1 MAKSSNKSTAQQEEK
16 TIFIPAQSTQTNN
29 KASQSNQSA
38 SSATSAQPTQ
48 SSQGTKSTGDK
59 TIYIPSFTNKS
70 SGTGKAANKNWT
82 DRAAKSVISYD
93 QGGQVN
99 AWQTALNVING
110 LKTANTKA
118 LSNQKYSDRFNND
131 VLDEYKARGGKTI
144 FGKATNAGLYNQIED
159 ELTPNYAPAKTSFER
174 AKFPQSMTK
183 EGIVAN
189 ATPAWFLAANY
200 DTPTAAIADSRTRGN
215 TLDYLSKYENMSFG
229 EKALNTAGNAAVNY
243 GVDLANTMLTGAN
256 ALTGGRLGNGELGKA
271 STIYSA
277 LNFAQNAGN
286 GLTSQA
292 YNSMRESSNW
302 LGKLILD
309 LEKTTVEQLLDR
321 VIGAPAGG
329 VGSLI
334 SMGARVFGAGAQE
347 AEDKGKDVG
356 EQVLTGGIRSGI
368 EMGTELLGGVGGS
381 WRGTGYGDAVFDSL
395 DKWVGSKT
403 NKEMLGTLASAF
415 GSEAT
420 EEMLSDVLNPL
431 ADRIFNISD
440 GDQTFWQEVWGDGQ
454 LLYDGLLGGLAG
466 LGGGLGTS
474 ISNAS
479 TAKYLGVD
487 VATYKAAQRI
497 AGDKKLREKY
507 EQYTGEHLQDDGQ
520 TAIMQIASGLTNA
533 ANDTETSTREVEN
546 SIRNYQAPTSQNAS
560 ESPVTNASTPTSTY
574 TTTTQN
580 STQTPTQGVAA
591 GLGDMTAIYN
601 GSKANVVGMIKTE
614 NGQYAARIERS
625 TPSGTKV
632 FNVTEDKLTFDPET
646 KYLMDMVRPYEY
658 ADEMLVNYDAERN
671 GGDKSLP
678 AYVQAFNIVA
688 DILGKQS
695 TLTEEEARA
704 WVQKNKG
711 LSATL
716 SDSQFEAA
724 FRAGRSNKDAHVQ
737 NSATRQGGTGKLIF
751 GKDVNYDGTQYK
763 AATQDM
769 ISEAEREVLQ
779 TVAKAAGVD
788 MFFYQSEAVDG
799 KYQGA
804 NGFYRKGTVYLD
816 VNAGANQTT
825 EQSAVLLTAA
835 HELTHYLRENNAEGY
850 AELRD
855 FVVTHL
861 MQDGADIEAMAEKM
875 IRREGRYDGSFTMD
889 DAVEE
894 IVADS
899 CEMMLQNTQLPQIM
913 AQENPSLY
921 AKVKDWLRRFVD
933 NLRRAFEG
941 VEARSPEAR
950 AMMQYAGELQQLWDN
965 ALADTAAKPR
975 EKRGG
980 SGRTKYSFAG
990 RNARTAN
997 TEALAKAEEL
1007 ERNGEDWDTIRK
1019 ETGWFRGMDNKWRF
1033 EINDSDMEFRKDGDV
1048 QLLAEPEYQQ
1058 LINLTDKWAASFDG
1072 GESLTE
1078 AEENEMS
1085 RLQEKYYDEVWED
1098 KYMLRDFV
1106 KHDELFEAYPRLKDV
1121 GLQFDELPGGVNG
1134 FYSKRSNTIIL
1145 NESLFGKEPDVVLHE
1160 IQHII
1165 QKLEG
1170 FTGGSSIEYW
1180 NEQMENG
1187 YSKRGS
1193 HGSEMM
1199 PSELYRNTAGEI
1211 EARDTA
1217 LRRKLTPE
1225 ERRTNAPVRANEDT
1239 VLADDE
1245 RSYSVRNYNGNSIVW
1260 IDTDITKQKP
1270 NNVSMQDYVWQ
1281 YISDMASERSD
1292 FLATLP
1298 ESGIDVYAEKKGRT
1312 PQTKY
1317 GLAEEYVKSTYSRWL
1332 KDNSKSTFRAKMKA
1346 AGVLDELVSIA
1357 SEGKQGET
1365 KHSHNKDAQYG
1376 VDTYKSSF
1384 AFPVKDNTGNIANV
1398 RAYDCK
1404 LIVLNAS
1411 DGKKYL
1417 YDVTGIKENTSKAK
1431 DVLLSERQRAAYK
1444 AARQTGVG
1452 DNISHPDAEVNSK
1465 FSRRSSD
1472 TEVTKE
1478 QTREQQMSRAEL
1490 LRELEAQKQ
1499 KTEYWRKQ
1507 SRLTKENTVRKT
1519 DTHKFARE
1527 MAEQLDVKDA
1537 EAVAEFEDAAQYIGD
1552 YIVQS
1557 TSETMDYDTLHSLAL
1572 EAADVLLSKSE
1583 VEIESGMEEVR
1594 QDVFDYIKEN
1604 KLKVN
1609 ETEFKDMPEGWKRQH
1624 RRIRLSQDGVPIDV
1638 AWQQWQERY
1647 GEGTFPSDI
1656 TAQSDML
1663 YYLADI
1669 EQAWRPENRN
1679 PFAENMGEMRE
1690 AVAQEIIDTML
1701 SDEIR
1706 QTAPTAMDR
1715 AKAKA
1720 DKRYS
1725 EMKQAERQRANERIA
1740 KVLAEGKARTR
1751 EAVKAERTF
1760 QLQRTERVQKTKSIE
1775 KLRGKMIK
1783 KLTDNTGKSHVPDI
1797 LKEPVAQLLQSID
1810 PTTTRT
1816 RQAGTAEYIKS
1827 LEKLQDVLE
1836 NQRLHSQ
1843 HSLDGDVKDATGADL
1858 YFDIPD
1864 GFAQQIKEYVDD
1876 VKHWGELSK
1885 ATTFKLE
1892 EMNLQELHDLE
1903 NILKVVNGAV
1913 NKVNEMYTSS
1923 STVSEVSEGTMKY
1936 LDKMQPKTKATNG
1949 AEKFLG
1955 FTNQTPVYFFE
1966 RMGET
1971 GAKIFKSF
1979 TDGWDKFAFYT
1990 EEILNFTETLY
2001 SRKEVREAERDIR
2014 TVQLHNVDTVS
2025 GLTNENAVPV
2035 QMTRAQIMNLY
2046 GATVR
2051 GEQSINHILGGGIKL
2066 TSIKDEHGLKNPKN
2080 ILNDPR
2086 DLLKKSK
2093 EVVQPETYHLNMQEL
2108 SQIISD
2114 NLTARDKEI
2123 VDKMIKFLSGP
2134 IAQWGNAVSQKRW
2147 GIDLFTEENYW
2158 PIGTDRNSR
2167 PVSNMDSAGNS
2178 ASIYRLANMGF
2189 TKPLTPGANNPMIIG
2204 SAFDVFANHAAD
2216 MAKYGS
2222 LVLPMLD
2229 AMKWINYSAITE
2241 TGTETITLAN
2251 GSEQTV
2257 ERYSSKSVR
2266 KSMDRVYGHDAQ
2278 DYFVHLMRDLNG
2290 SREGGRDAQNG
2301 LEKWSSLYKRQAVA
2315 ANIRVMLLQPTS
2327 YIRAG
2332 NVLSLPGM
2340 AAGLNQFKVKQN
2352 YEEAIAN
2359 SGIAKWKDLGFYDTN
2374 INASMRTQ
2382 IKHDESTAD
2391 QVVDW
2396 TMKGAEMGDKWTWS
2410 MLWGASK
2417 HEAESKAKRAGETLT
2432 HDELMQR
2439 TNDLFTEVIYK
2450 TQVVDSPLTRSQL
2463 MRSDDKLNRTLTSFM
2478 AEPTLTYNVL
2488 AENVNE
2494 WQREASANGHASAN
2508 KKFGGKILR
2517 NMMVYCA
2524 GSIISAAVESFVDA
2538 LRDDDEYVSF
2548 WEKYKE
2554 KFLGEDKFWNGNL
2567 WDELNPLSK
2576 LPIIKDLVGIV
2587 SGDSSTDM
2595 SLEGFENAY
2604 SFITQFNQKI
2614 KYLLEDPEAE
2624 DIKLTDW
2631 GLAYQGL
2638 KAISQLSGIPGTNAT
2653 RDVIGLWNTV
2663 FAPITGDYIHTYK
2676 QNPESNIKRAF
2687 INGYVDE
2694 DEAMKLLMDKETMG
2708 DKVYFTEHAAKV
2720 KIADWTTGGVDKMY
2734 DELYTAMENDDR
2746 AAFDAAM
2753 NALTEDG
2760 MRYRYDVIS
2769 NVRSTIKE
2777 WYTGD
2782 EHGAT
2787 KLNKDM
2793 AEKMLVEYGGYT
2805 TNDAHTT
2812 VHQLTCKIVEGFS
2825 YTQRKELF
2833 LSGDLSY
2840 NEAVDLVQAYGK
2852 DSKGKLL
2859 YEYKDKSAARKVAE
2873 KEVREWQM
2881 ALDTNIDYD
2890 NIRSAYDSGEISDAQ
2905 LEQYL
2910 MKYGSMEEESAE
2922 NKAYLWKWK
2931 EGDDKLGNVTGA
2943 QARRYDNYIAGA
2955 GIDMSKAQ
2963 YADYIDGHLAGSFS
2977 GDLKPGS
2984 KTSYVPYSKR
2994 NKIWAYINSLP
3005 LTPEEKDAMAV
3016 VYAYDNNPD
3025 VSANSSYF
3033 DLQDAPWNN

>member
-1 MAKSSNKSTAQQEEK
+1 MAKKNSNPAQEEKKTNAGASSQTVKPSKPNMTIEKAPTVVFTPNTQTRAQTSQLTKATMPTLPNLTVHPPTSQPTQTKRSSTGVSGTVPTPGAKSSGA
-16 TIFIPAQSTQTNN
+16 
-29 KASQSNQSA
+29 
-38 SSATSAQPTQ
+38 
-48 SSQGTKSTGDK
+48 
-59 TIYIPSFTNKS
+59 
-70 SGTGKAANKNWT
+70 KNWT
-82 DRAAKSVISYD
+82 DRATDSVISYD
-93 QGGQVN
+93 QGGRVN
-99 AWQTALNVING
+99 AWQTALNVIDG
-110 LKTANTKA
+110 LKSANTKA
-118 LSNQKYSDRFNND
+118 LSNQKYSDRFNDDLMN
-131 VLDEYKARGGKTI
+131 EYKARGGKTI
-144 FGKATNAGLYNQIED
+144 FGKATNADLYNQIED
-159 ELTPNYAPAKTSFER
+159 ELTPNYAPAQTSYER
-174 AKFPQSMTK
+174 AKLPQSMTK
-183 EGIVAN
+183 EKIVGN
-189 ATPAWFLAANY
+189 ALPAWYLAANY
-200 DTPTAAIADSRTRGN
+200 DTPTAAISGSRTRGN
-215 TLDYLSKYENMSFG
+215 TLDYLRKYEDMSLG

-243 GVDLANTMLTGAN
+243 GADLANTMLTVAD
-256 ALTGGRLGNGELGKA
+256 AMTGGNLGNGNMGKA

-277 LNFAQNAGN
+277 LNFAQNAGS

-309 LEKTTVEQLLDR
+309 FEKTTVEQLLDR
-321 VIGAPAGG
+321 AVSGFGLGGAN
-329 VGSLI
+329 SLV

-347 AEDKGKDVG
+347 AEDKGKSVG

-368 EMGTELLGGVGGS
+368 EIGTELLGGVGGS

-395 DKWVGSKT
+395 DKWVSTKT

-474 ISNAS
+474 VSDAS
-479 TAKYLGVD
+479 TAKYFGVD

-507 EQYTGEHLQDDGQ
+507 EQYTGEHLQEDEQ
-520 TAIMQIASGLTNA
+520 TATMQIAIGLTDA
-533 ANDTETSTREVEN
+533 ASDKETSTRELEN
-546 SIRNYQAPTSQNAS
+546 NIRNYKAPAPQNAS
-560 ESPVTNASTPTSTY
+560 ESPVTNASAPTSTD
-574 TTTTQN
+574 TTTAQN
-580 STQTPTQGVAA
+580 SAQTPTTRAPAA
-591 GLGDMTAIYN
+591 LGDMTAILN
-601 GSKANVVGMIKTE
+601 GNRVRVVGMTKMD
-614 NGQYAARIERS
+614 NGQYAARIERA
-625 TPSGTKV
+625 TPQGTSQYD
-632 FNVTEDKLTFDPET
+632 VTESKLTFDPET
-646 KYLMDMVRPYEY
+646 KSLLNMVRPYAY
-658 ADEMLVNYDAERN
+658 ADEMLINYDAERN

-695 TLTEEEARA
+695 TLTEDEARA
-704 WVQKNKG
+704 WVQNNKG

-716 SDSQFEAA
+716 SETQFEAA
-724 FRAGRSNKDAHVQ
+724 FRAGRDSKDAHVQ
-737 NSATRQGGTGKLIF
+737 NSATRLGGTGKLIF

-763 AATQDM
+763 AATPDM

-875 IRREGRYDGSFTMD
+875 IRREGIYDGSFTLD

-975 EKRGG
+975 EKRGE
-980 SGRTKYSFAG
+980 SG
-990 RNARTAN
+990 NA
-997 TEALAKAEEL
+997 K
-1007 ERNGEDWDTIRK
+1007 
-1019 ETGWFRGMDNKWRF
+1019 F
-1033 EINDSDMEFRKDGDV
+1033 
-1048 QLLAEPEYQQ
+1048 
-1058 LINLTDKWAASFDG
+1058 
-1072 GESLTE
+1072 
-1078 AEENEMS
+1078 
-1085 RLQEKYYDEVWED
+1085 
-1098 KYMLRDFV
+1098 
-1106 KHDELFEAYPRLKDV
+1106 
-1121 GLQFDELPGGVNG
+1121 
-1134 FYSKRSNTIIL
+1134 
-1145 NESLFGKEPDVVLHE
+1145 
-1160 IQHII
+1160 
-1165 QKLEG
+1165 
-1170 FTGGSSIEYW
+1170 
-1180 NEQMENG
+1180 
-1187 YSKRGS
+1187 
-1193 HGSEMM
+1193 
-1199 PSELYRNTAGEI
+1199 
-1211 EARDTA
+1211 
-1217 LRRKLTPE
+1217 
-1225 ERRTNAPVRANEDT
+1225 
-1239 VLADDE
+1239 
-1245 RSYSVRNYNGNSIVW
+1245 SVRKYDGNSIVW

-1270 NNVSMQDYVWQ
+1270 SNVSMQDYVQQ
-1281 YISDMASERSD
+1281 YISDMVSDRSD

-1298 ESGIDVYAEKKGRT
+1298 ESGIDVYAERKGRT
-1312 PQTKY
+1312 PNSRY
-1317 GLAEEYVKSTYSRWL
+1317 GLAEEYVRSTYSRWL

-1357 SEGKQGET
+1357 SGREWSET
-1365 KHSHNKDAQYG
+1365 EHSHNKDAQYG
-1376 VDTYKSSF
+1376 VDTYRSSF
-1384 AFPVKDNTGNIANV
+1384 AFPVKDNTGEIANV

-1404 LIVLNAS
+1404 LVVLNAS

-1417 YDVTGIKENTSKAK
+1417 YDVIEIKENTSKAK
-1431 DVLLSERQRAAYK
+1431 DVLLSERQMAAYK
-1444 AARQTGVG
+1444 AARQTGVVDSLSQSDAKVKTKYSNRERDTEYMEAVNAG
-1452 DNISHPDAEVNSK
+1452 DTETAQRLVDEAAADAGYSVHAYHGTKRADRVGTRFIPERSTSGPMAFFTSDPDIRY
-1465 FSRRSSD
+1465 SRRTSD
-1472 TEVTKE
+1472 SEMTKE

-1499 KTEYWRKQ
+1499 RTEYWRKQ
-1507 SRLTKENTVRKT
+1507 SQLTKEKTVRKT

-1527 MAEQLDVKDA
+1527 LAEQLDVKDA
-1537 EAVAEFEDAAQYIGD
+1537 AAIAEFEDAAQYLGD

-1557 TSETMDYDTLHSLAL
+1557 TSETMDYDTLHSIAL
-1572 EAADVLLSKSE
+1572 DAADILLNNAE

-1594 QDVFDYIKEN
+1594 QDVFDYIKAN

-1624 RRIRLSQDGVPIDV
+1624 RRIRLSPDGVPIDV
-1638 AWQQWQERY
+1638 AWQQWQEQY
-1647 GEGTFPSDI
+1647 GEGAFPSDI

-1663 YYLADI
+1663 FYLADI
-1669 EQAWRPENRN
+1669 EQTWRPYKGN

-1701 SDEIR
+1701 SEEIR

-1725 EMKQAERQRANERIA
+1725 EMKQAERQRANDRIA

-1760 QLQRTERVQKTKSIE
+1760 QLQRVERTQKTKSIE
-1775 KLRGKMIK
+1775 KLRDRMIK
-1783 KLTDNTGKSHVPDI
+1783 KLTDNTGKNHVPDI

-1827 LEKLQDVLE
+1827 LEKLQRVLE

-1843 HSLDGDVKDATGADL
+1843 HNLDEDVKDATGADL

-1864 GFAQQIKEYVDD
+1864 GFAQQIQDYIEE
-1876 VKHWGELSK
+1876 VKHWGEFSK

-1892 EMNLQELHDLE
+1892 DMNLQELHDLE

-1913 NKVNEMYTSS
+1913 NRVNEMYTSS
-1923 STVSEVSEGTMKY
+1923 STVSEISEGTIGY
-1936 LDKMQPKTKATNG
+1936 LDKMKPKTEATSG

-1979 TDGWDKFAFYT
+1979 TDGWENFAFYT
-1990 EEILNFTETLY
+1990 EEILNFTKALY
-2001 SRKEVREAERDIR
+2001 SREEVRAAERDIR
-2014 TVQLHNVDTVS
+2014 TVQLHNVDNES
-2025 GLTNENAVPV
+2025 GLTNENTVPV

-2046 GATVR
+2046 AATVR

-2066 TSIKDEHGLKNPKN
+2066 TNIKDEHGLNNPKN
-2080 ILNDPR
+2080 LLNDPK
-2086 DLLKKSK
+2086 DILKKSK
-2093 EVVQPETYHLNMQEL
+2093 DIVQPDTYHLNMQEL

-2114 NLTARDKEI
+2114 NLAARDKEI
-2123 VDKMIKFLSGP
+2123 IDKMIKFLSGP

-2178 ASIYRLANMGF
+2178 ASIYHLANMGF

-2204 SAFDVFANHAAD
+2204 SAFDVFANHTAD

-2241 TGTETITLAN
+2241 TGTETVTLADGN
-2251 GSEQTV
+2251 EQTV

-2278 DYFVHLMRDLNG
+2278 DYFVRLMRDLNG

-2301 LEKWSSLYKRQAVA
+2301 LEKWTSRYKRQAVA

-2340 AAGLNQFKVKQN
+2340 TAGLNPLKVKQN
-2352 YEEAIAN
+2352 YEEAITN
-2359 SGIAKWKDLGFYDTN
+2359 SGIAKWKALGFYDTN
-2374 INASMRTQ
+2374 TNASMRTQ
-2382 IKHDESTAD
+2382 IKHDESTGE
-2391 QVVDW
+2391 QIVDW

-2417 HEAESKAKRAGETLT
+2417 REVESKAKRAGETLT

-2494 WQREASANGHASAN
+2494 WQREASANGRAAAN
-2508 KKFGGKILR
+2508 KKCGGKILR

-2524 GSIISAAVESFVDA
+2524 GSIVSAAVESVVDA

-2548 WEKYKE
+2548 WDKYKE
-2554 KFLGEDKFWNGNL
+2554 KFFGEDNFTDGNL
-2567 WDELNPLSK
+2567 WNELNPLSK
-2576 LPIIKDLVGIV
+2576 LPIIKDVVGIV
-2587 SGDSSTDM
+2587 SGDSSSNM
-2595 SLEGFENAY
+2595 ALEGFANAY
-2604 SFITQFNQKI
+2604 SFIKSFNQKI
-2614 KYLLEDPEAE
+2614 KYLLGDPDAE

-2638 KAISQLSGIPGTNAT
+2638 RAISQLSGIPGTNAT
-2653 RDVIGLWNTV
+2653 RDVIGIWNTL
-2663 FAPITGDYIHTYK
+2663 FAPSTGNYIHTYK
-2676 QNPESNIKRAF
+2676 QNPESNIKRAYL
-2687 INGYVDE
+2687 NGYVDE
-2694 DEAMKLLMDKETMG
+2694 NEAMALLMDKETMG

-2746 AAFDAAM
+2746 AAFDSAM
-2753 NALTEDG
+2753 NALTQDG

-2782 EHGAT
+2782 EYGAT

-2805 TNDAHTT
+2805 TNDAHAT
-2812 VHQLTCKIVEGFS
+2812 VHQLTCKKVEGFS

-2833 LSGDLSY
+2833 LSGDFTY
-2840 NEAVDLVQAYGK
+2840 DEAVDIVQTYGK
-2852 DSKGKLL
+2852 DSKGRLL
-2859 YEYKDKSAARKVAE
+2859 YEYKDKAAAREIAK
-2873 KEVREWQM
+2873 KEVQQWQM

-2890 NIRSAYDSGEISDAQ
+2890 NIRNAYDSCEISDAQ

-2931 EGDDKLGNVTGA
+2931 EGAEELGSITGA
-2943 QARRYDNYIAGA
+2943 QAHRYDNYIAGA

-2963 YADYIDGHLAGSFS
+2963 YAEYIDGHLAGSFS

-3033 DLQDAPWNN
+3033 DFQDAPWNN

>member
-1 MAKSSNKSTAQQEEK
+1 MAKKNSNPAQEEKKTNAGASSQTVKPSKPNMTIEKAPTVVYTPNTQTRAQTSQLTKATMPTLPNLTVHPPTSQPTQTKRSSTGVSGTVPTPGAKSSGA
-16 TIFIPAQSTQTNN
+16 
-29 KASQSNQSA
+29 
-38 SSATSAQPTQ
+38 
-48 SSQGTKSTGDK
+48 
-59 TIYIPSFTNKS
+59 
-70 SGTGKAANKNWT
+70 KNWT
-82 DRAAKSVISYD
+82 DRATDSVISYD
-93 QGGQVN
+93 QGGRVN
-99 AWQTALNVING
+99 AWQTALNVIDG
-110 LKTANTKA
+110 LKSANTKA
-118 LSNQKYSDRFNND
+118 LSNQKYSDRFNDDLMN
-131 VLDEYKARGGKTI
+131 EYKARGGKTI
-144 FGKATNAGLYNQIED
+144 FGKATNADLYNQIED
-159 ELTPNYAPAKTSFER
+159 ELTPNYAPAQTSYER
-174 AKFPQSMTK
+174 AKLPQSMTK
-183 EGIVAN
+183 EKIVGN
-189 ATPAWFLAANY
+189 ALPAWYLAANY
-200 DTPTAAIADSRTRGN
+200 DTPTAAISGSRTRGN
-215 TLDYLSKYENMSFG
+215 TLDYLRKYEDMSLG

-243 GVDLANTMLTGAN
+243 GADLANTMLTVAD
-256 ALTGGRLGNGELGKA
+256 AMTGGNLGNGNMGKA

-277 LNFAQNAGN
+277 LNFAQNAGS

-309 LEKTTVEQLLDR
+309 FEKTTVEQLLDR
-321 VIGAPAGG
+321 AVSGFGLGGAN
-329 VGSLI
+329 SLV

-347 AEDKGKDVG
+347 AEDKGKSVG

-368 EMGTELLGGVGGS
+368 EIGTELLGGVGGS

-395 DKWVGSKT
+395 DKWVSTKT

-474 ISNAS
+474 VSDAS
-479 TAKYLGVD
+479 TAKYFGVD

-507 EQYTGEHLQDDGQ
+507 EQYTGEHLQEDEQ
-520 TAIMQIASGLTNA
+520 TATMQIAIGLTDA
-533 ANDTETSTREVEN
+533 ASDKETSTRELEN
-546 SIRNYQAPTSQNAS
+546 NIRNYKAPAPQNAS
-560 ESPVTNASTPTSTY
+560 ESPVTNASAPTSTD
-574 TTTTQN
+574 TTTAQN
-580 STQTPTQGVAA
+580 SAQTPTTRAPAA
-591 GLGDMTAIYN
+591 LGDMTAILN
-601 GSKANVVGMIKTE
+601 GNRVRVVGMTKMD
-614 NGQYAARIERS
+614 NGQYAARIERA
-625 TPSGTKV
+625 TPQGTSQYD
-632 FNVTEDKLTFDPET
+632 VTESKLTFDPET
-646 KYLMDMVRPYEY
+646 KSLLNMVRPYAY
-658 ADEMLVNYDAERN
+658 ADEMLINYDAERN

-695 TLTEEEARA
+695 TLTEDEARA
-704 WVQKNKG
+704 WVQNNKG

-716 SDSQFEAA
+716 SETQFEAA
-724 FRAGRSNKDAHVQ
+724 FRAGRDSKDAHVQ
-737 NSATRQGGTGKLIF
+737 NSATRLGGTGKLIF

-763 AATQDM
+763 AATPDM

-875 IRREGRYDGSFTMD
+875 IRREGIYDGSFTLD

-975 EKRGG
+975 EKRGE
-980 SGRTKYSFAG
+980 SG
-990 RNARTAN
+990 NA
-997 TEALAKAEEL
+997 K
-1007 ERNGEDWDTIRK
+1007 
-1019 ETGWFRGMDNKWRF
+1019 F
-1033 EINDSDMEFRKDGDV
+1033 
-1048 QLLAEPEYQQ
+1048 
-1058 LINLTDKWAASFDG
+1058 
-1072 GESLTE
+1072 
-1078 AEENEMS
+1078 
-1085 RLQEKYYDEVWED
+1085 
-1098 KYMLRDFV
+1098 
-1106 KHDELFEAYPRLKDV
+1106 
-1121 GLQFDELPGGVNG
+1121 
-1134 FYSKRSNTIIL
+1134 
-1145 NESLFGKEPDVVLHE
+1145 
-1160 IQHII
+1160 
-1165 QKLEG
+1165 
-1170 FTGGSSIEYW
+1170 
-1180 NEQMENG
+1180 
-1187 YSKRGS
+1187 
-1193 HGSEMM
+1193 
-1199 PSELYRNTAGEI
+1199 
-1211 EARDTA
+1211 
-1217 LRRKLTPE
+1217 
-1225 ERRTNAPVRANEDT
+1225 
-1239 VLADDE
+1239 
-1245 RSYSVRNYNGNSIVW
+1245 SVRKYDGNSIVW

-1270 NNVSMQDYVWQ
+1270 SNVSMQDYVQQ
-1281 YISDMASERSD
+1281 YISDMVSDRSD

-1298 ESGIDVYAEKKGRT
+1298 ESGIDVYAERKGRT
-1312 PQTKY
+1312 PNSRY
-1317 GLAEEYVKSTYSRWL
+1317 GLAEEYVRSTYSRWL

-1357 SEGKQGET
+1357 SGREWSET
-1365 KHSHNKDAQYG
+1365 EHSHNKDAQYG
-1376 VDTYKSSF
+1376 VDTYRSSF
-1384 AFPVKDNTGNIANV
+1384 AFPVKDNTGEIANV

-1404 LIVLNAS
+1404 LVVLNAS

-1417 YDVTGIKENTSKAK
+1417 YDVIEIKENTSKAK
-1431 DVLLSERQRAAYK
+1431 DVLLSERQMAAYK
-1444 AARQTGVG
+1444 AARQTGVVDSLSQSDAKVKTKYSNRERDTEYMEAVNAG
-1452 DNISHPDAEVNSK
+1452 DTETAQRLVDEAAADAGYSVHAYHGTKRADRVGTRFIPERSTSGPMAFFTSDPDIRY
-1465 FSRRSSD
+1465 SRRTSD
-1472 TEVTKE
+1472 SEMTKE

-1499 KTEYWRKQ
+1499 RTEYWRKQ
-1507 SRLTKENTVRKT
+1507 SQLTKEKTVRKT

-1527 MAEQLDVKDA
+1527 LAEQLDVKDA
-1537 EAVAEFEDAAQYIGD
+1537 AAIAEFEDAAQYLGD

-1557 TSETMDYDTLHSLAL
+1557 TSETMDYDTLHSIAL
-1572 EAADVLLSKSE
+1572 DAADILLNNAE

-1594 QDVFDYIKEN
+1594 QDVFDYIKAN

-1624 RRIRLSQDGVPIDV
+1624 RRIRLSPDGVPIDV
-1638 AWQQWQERY
+1638 AWQQWQEQY
-1647 GEGTFPSDI
+1647 GEGAFPSDI

-1663 YYLADI
+1663 FYLADI
-1669 EQAWRPENRN
+1669 EQTWRPYKGN

-1701 SDEIR
+1701 SEEIR

-1725 EMKQAERQRANERIA
+1725 EMKQAERQRANDRIA

-1760 QLQRTERVQKTKSIE
+1760 QLQRVERTQKTKSIE
-1775 KLRGKMIK
+1775 KLRDRMIK
-1783 KLTDNTGKSHVPDI
+1783 KLTDNTGKNHVPDI

-1827 LEKLQDVLE
+1827 LEKLQRVLE

-1843 HSLDGDVKDATGADL
+1843 HNLDEDVKDATGADL

-1864 GFAQQIKEYVDD
+1864 GFAQQIQDYIEE
-1876 VKHWGELSK
+1876 VKHWGEFSK

-1892 EMNLQELHDLE
+1892 DMNLQELHDLE

-1913 NKVNEMYTSS
+1913 NRVNEMYTSS
-1923 STVSEVSEGTMKY
+1923 STVSEISEGTIGY
-1936 LDKMQPKTKATNG
+1936 LDKMKPKTEATSG

-1979 TDGWDKFAFYT
+1979 TDGWENFAFYT
-1990 EEILNFTETLY
+1990 EEILNFTKALY
-2001 SRKEVREAERDIR
+2001 SREEVRAAERDIR
-2014 TVQLHNVDTVS
+2014 TVQLHNVDNES
-2025 GLTNENAVPV
+2025 GLTNENTVPV

-2046 GATVR
+2046 AATVR

-2066 TSIKDEHGLKNPKN
+2066 TNIKDEHGLNNPKN
-2080 ILNDPR
+2080 LLNDPK
-2086 DLLKKSK
+2086 DILKKSK
-2093 EVVQPETYHLNMQEL
+2093 DIVQPDTYHLNMQEL

-2114 NLTARDKEI
+2114 NLAARDKEI
-2123 VDKMIKFLSGP
+2123 IDKMIKFLSGP

-2178 ASIYRLANMGF
+2178 ASIYHLANMGF

-2204 SAFDVFANHAAD
+2204 SAFDVFANHTAD

-2241 TGTETITLAN
+2241 TGTETVTLADGN
-2251 GSEQTV
+2251 EQTV

-2278 DYFVHLMRDLNG
+2278 DYFVRLMRDLNG

-2301 LEKWSSLYKRQAVA
+2301 LEKWTSRYKRQAVA

-2340 AAGLNQFKVKQN
+2340 TAGLNPLKVKQN
-2352 YEEAIAN
+2352 YEEAITN
-2359 SGIAKWKDLGFYDTN
+2359 SGIAKWKALGFYDTN
-2374 INASMRTQ
+2374 TNASMRTQ
-2382 IKHDESTAD
+2382 IKHDESTGE
-2391 QVVDW
+2391 QIVDW

-2417 HEAESKAKRAGETLT
+2417 REVESKAKRAGETLT

-2494 WQREASANGHASAN
+2494 WQREASANGRAAAN
-2508 KKFGGKILR
+2508 KKCGGKILR

-2524 GSIISAAVESFVDA
+2524 GSIVSAAVESVVDA

-2548 WEKYKE
+2548 WDKYKE
-2554 KFLGEDKFWNGNL
+2554 KFFGEDNFTDGNL
-2567 WDELNPLSK
+2567 WNELNPLSK
-2576 LPIIKDLVGIV
+2576 LPIIKDVVGIV
-2587 SGDSSTDM
+2587 SGDSSSNM
-2595 SLEGFENAY
+2595 ALEGFANAY
-2604 SFITQFNQKI
+2604 SFIKSFNQKI
-2614 KYLLEDPEAE
+2614 KYLLGDPDAE

-2638 KAISQLSGIPGTNAT
+2638 RAISQLSGIPGTNAT
-2653 RDVIGLWNTV
+2653 RDVIGIWNTL
-2663 FAPITGDYIHTYK
+2663 FAPSTGNYIHTYK
-2676 QNPESNIKRAF
+2676 QNPESNIKRAYL
-2687 INGYVDE
+2687 NGYVDE
-2694 DEAMKLLMDKETMG
+2694 NEAMALLMDKETMG

-2746 AAFDAAM
+2746 AAFDSAM
-2753 NALTEDG
+2753 NALTQDG

-2782 EHGAT
+2782 EYGAT

-2805 TNDAHTT
+2805 TNDAHAT
-2812 VHQLTCKIVEGFS
+2812 VHQLTCKKVEGFS

-2833 LSGDLSY
+2833 LSGDFTY
-2840 NEAVDLVQAYGK
+2840 DEAVDIVQTYGK
-2852 DSKGKLL
+2852 DSKGRLL
-2859 YEYKDKSAARKVAE
+2859 YEYKDKAAAREIAK
-2873 KEVREWQM
+2873 KEVQQWQM

-2890 NIRSAYDSGEISDAQ
+2890 NIRNAYDSGEISDAQ

-2931 EGDDKLGNVTGA
+2931 EGAEELGSITGA
-2943 QARRYDNYIAGA
+2943 QAHRYDNYIAGA

-2963 YADYIDGHLAGSFS
+2963 YAEYIDGHLAGSFS

-3033 DLQDAPWNN
+3033 DFQDAPWNN